1 MDSMSTEYINISQ
14 AGNRP
19 AVERQTFKTG
29 RELPPALLVKS
40 PKSERD
46 QSYRCLPGQ
55 SPSEISEL
63 R

>member
-1 MDSMSTEYINISQ
+1 MDSMRPRTVNTPKP
-14 AGNRP
+14 GNWP